1 MRQIDADALRVQV
14 EYSRKD
20 NPYTGAPF
28 GSLSAVYDIAHRH
41 ILKIIDDTPTVDAE
55 PVVRCKDCIHRD
67 SPNCPMYFED
77 EGWCE
82 HCGGGFP
89 AADRT
94 EDDGFCHLGKHF
106 EE

>member
-1 MRQIDADALRVQV
+1 MNDDLI
-14 EYSRKD
+14 SRKALLEKECCGRISGD
-20 NPYTGAPF
+20 DVRKAP
-28 GSLSAVYDIAHRH
+28 A
-41 ILKIIDDTPTVDAE
+41 VDAE

-67 SPNCPMYFED
+67 SSNCPMYFED

-94 EDDGFCHLGKHF
+94 EDDGFCHLGKYF
-106 EE
+106 KE